1 MDLRLALNRTTLS
14 AEGFAAEFGDE
25 PQTWTVREVFEHQ
38 FANKKEALIR
48 FDEHPWAVTLNKARV
63 ESLWYGFGTRNAEEF
78 YGKQVRLTWG
88 PSTNEK
94 GPCKTIIFEPL
105 PDEPAKK
112 GPAKSWRPDQGGDS
126 M

>member
-1 MDLRLALNRTTLS
+1 MDLRKALNRTTLS

-38 FANKKEALIR
+38 FPNKKEALIR

-63 ESLWYGFGTRNAEEF
+63 EGTRNAEEF
-78 YGKQVRLTWG
+78 YGKQVRLSWG
-88 PSTNEK
+88 PSTKEK

-105 PDEPAKK
+105 PDEPKKK
-112 GPAKSWRPDQGGDS
+112 GPTKSWRPDQGGE
-126 M
+126 

>member
-25 PQTWTVREVFEHQ
+25 PQTWTVREVFKHQ
-38 FANKKEALIR
+38 FPNKEETLIR
-48 FDEHPWAVTLNKARV
+48 FDEHPWAVTLNDARAK
-63 ESLWYGFGTRNAEEF
+63 SLMYGFGSSESEKF

-105 PDEPAKK
+105 PGEPKK
-112 GPAKSWRPDQGGDS
+112 RNSKSKTADPEGG
-126 M
+126 